1 MIPIIF
7 SMAFVSFP
15 YLCAKLI
22 VQFQP
27 MNTKL
32 VAVADRIEANLNI
45 YTTQPSG
52 LSIILYFIL
61 IILFTFFYTLIV
73 FSPDRMSDN
82 IQKR

>member
-15 YLCAKLI
+15 YLISKMI

-32 VAVADRIEANLNI
+32 VSIANWIEANLNI
-45 YTTQPSG
+45 YSQQPS
-52 LSIILYFIL
+52 LLAILLYFAL
-61 IILFTFFYTLIV
+61 IILFTFFYTLIT
-73 FSPDRMSDN
+73 FSPDRIADD
-82 IQKR
+82 IQKK